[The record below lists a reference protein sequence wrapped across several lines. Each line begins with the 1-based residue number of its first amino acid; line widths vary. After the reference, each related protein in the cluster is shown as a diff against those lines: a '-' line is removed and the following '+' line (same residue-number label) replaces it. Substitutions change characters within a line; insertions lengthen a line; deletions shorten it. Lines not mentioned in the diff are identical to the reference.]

1 MQVKPALAIAD
12 WPIDWSAQMTTGEA
26 IVAQSWSVSPVVSGG
41 LAVVAGSEAVV
52 GTVTA
57 CFVEGGHEGRV
68 YELVNVVT
76 TDSSPARRLVRTV
89 TILIGPA
96 EAVA

>member
-1 MQVKPALAIAD
+1 MQVKPALAIVD
-12 WPIDWSAQMTTGEA
+12 WPIDWSAQLTTGEA
-26 IVAQSWSVSPVVSGG
+26 IATQSWSVSPGVSGG
-41 LAVVAGSEAVV
+41 MSVVSGSEAVA

-57 CFVEGGHEGRV
+57 CFVEGGVEGRV
-68 YELVNVVT
+68 YELTNVVT